1 MRGSDRLNVGRSRR
15 RQRQRVLERVLLGG
29 NHMLMRLPTP
39 RLLLPTLLWLLACL
53 APAPSPAAM
62 EAATPNATTPA
73 ATTPAATTPAAAT
86 RLPQL
91 LQQLPDA
98 SYADKQ
104 TLIKQLAATHD
115 PRVRVVLNALLEG
128 NLYARSSD
136 HQVFITRADGDN
148 LALTDPLTAAPAG
161 TASSDGLTRIGVNN
175 QLRKTLRVAL
185 AQFDLSSPD
194 AGVRREAVREMLR
207 AVDAQTV
214 EVLRGRLHE
223 EQDKGVRAD
232 IRDGLALADL
242 DSGDADTRLAAVKTL
257 AGSLNLDVYNR
268 LSSMVEQASDGS
280 YGESDPRV
288 RAAAQSSIRAINRWR
303 IFYSG
308 IQTLLFGLSQG
319 SVLVLA
325 AIGLAITFGVMG
337 VINMAHGEL
346 MMLGAYTTYV
356 VQLLMPQHIGA
367 SILVAIPAAFLVS
380 GLAGIAIERTIVRH
394 LYGRPLETLLA
405 TFGLSLVL
413 QQAVRDIFSANNRPV
428 QSPEWI
434 SGQLQINQALS
445 ITYNRLYIIVF
456 TFVLF
461 LVLLQVLKRTRL
473 GLEVRAVAQN
483 RAMAKAMGIRTEWVD
498 ALTFGLGSGIAGIAG
513 VALSQLTNVGPNLG
527 QSYIVDSFMV
537 VVFGGVGNLWGTELG
552 GNALGIVNKLLE
564 PYSGAV
570 LAKIFVLV
578 FLILFIQRRPRGLFP
593 QKGRAAD
600 G

>member
-1 MRGSDRLNVGRSRR
+1 MP
-15 RQRQRVLERVLLGG
+15 
-29 NHMLMRLPTP
+29 MRLLTP
-39 RLLLPTLLWLLACL
+39 RLLVPTLLWLLACL
-53 APAPSPAAM
+53 APTPAAM
-62 EAATPNATTPA
+62 AAVAPS
-73 ATTPAATTPAAAT
+73 ATTPAAAPPAAT
-86 RLPQL
+86 QDAPAQLPQL
-91 LQQLPDA
+91 LQQLPEA
-98 SYADKQ
+98 SYPEKQ
-104 TLIKQLAATHD
+104 ALIKQLTETHD

-136 HQVFITRADGDN
+136 QQVFITRADGDN
-148 LALTDPLTAAPAG
+148 LVLTDPLTGTPAG
-161 TASSDGLTRIGVNN
+161 TASSDALTRIGVNN
-175 QLRKTLRVAL
+175 QLRKALHVAL

-214 EVLRGRLHE
+214 VALRARMSVEH
-223 EQDKGVRAD
+223 DKGVRAD

-242 DSGDADTRLAAVKTL
+242 DSDDADTRLAAVKTL

-268 LSSMVEQASDGS
+268 LTSMAEQASDGS

-288 RAAAQSSIRAINRWR
+288 RAAAQTSIRAINRWR

-367 SILVAIPAAFLVS
+367 SIIVAIPAAFLVS

-434 SGQLQINQALS
+434 SGELQINQALS